1 MQINSSLLDG
11 LTRTS
16 AVVVVV
22 VVAGGVTRM
31 EVVVDVGGEEWAV
44 AGTRMVVVVAA
55 AVATRMAVVGVRVVG
70 TTIMSLVTTS
80 RGGTATEA
88 GVVALVVAT
97 LITTIKVEVR
107 REVATPILGGLSW
120 AQTLSFLTILLGG
133 VSVTRGEDIICGSH
147 FVIIELT

>member
-1 MQINSSLLDG
+1 MC
-11 LTRTS
+11 
-16 AVVVVV
+16 
-22 VVAGGVTRM
+22 
-31 EVVVDVGGEEWAV
+31 
-44 AGTRMVVVVAA
+44 
-55 AVATRMAVVGVRVVG
+55 